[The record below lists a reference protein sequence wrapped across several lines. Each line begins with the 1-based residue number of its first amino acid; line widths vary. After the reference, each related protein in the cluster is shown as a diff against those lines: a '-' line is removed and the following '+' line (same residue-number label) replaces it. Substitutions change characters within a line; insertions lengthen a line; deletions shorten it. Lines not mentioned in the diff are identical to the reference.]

1 MYGLPPLK
9 RHVDV
14 QRTAWC
20 PNWKLEINR
29 RKHEDAWGRIWFS
42 SNPRQHNFERY
53 IGSSTW
59 GSPSMFTAWF
69 PDVGGTCIG
78 WYWATCMSR
87 KRPPYSLFKLHHSQR
102 NVGLCRRS
110 IFYTYLWL
118 CASKMSRLE
127 PEGMKFHIVT
137 HIPKTWDSVGCI
149 LLYTSRCSNK
159 NSTPKVPLHT
169 PLLFPLS
176 FMIKSERLQV
186 RRNRPV
192 VFLW

>member
-1 MYGLPPLK
+1 MHEAAFDFLQIPGNTTLSDTSEAAREALPCSWPGFRML
-9 RHVDV
+9 
-14 QRTAWC
+14 
-20 PNWKLEINR
+20 
-29 RKHEDAWGRIWFS
+29 
-42 SNPRQHNFERY
+42 
-53 IGSSTW
+53 
-59 GSPSMFTAWF
+59 
-69 PDVGGTCIG
+69 GGTCIG
-78 WYWATCMSR
+78 LYWATCISR

-127 PEGMKFHIVT
+127 PEGMKFHIVK
-137 HIPKTWDSVGCI
+137 HIPKTCDSVGCI

-159 NSTPKVPLHT
+159 NSTPKAPLHT

-192 VFLW
+192 GLFWW